1 MGEMSRD
8 LHHRA
13 TNLIH
18 SATKD
23 NPSSGVSSPIY
34 QSATFRFGAPEDIA
48 AAMVSQAHPE
58 FYGRY
63 ATPNTKQV
71 ETTVAGLENG
81 ESALAAASGMAAIS
95 LVLLSFLDAGDHI
108 VAQNTLY
115 PTTQKL
121 IAHKL
126 PALGIESTLV
136 DQTDPSAFAAAIRPN
151 TRLIYVE
158 TPANPTLSLTDLA
171 AIADLA
177 RAQGIMTV
185 ADNTF
190 ASPYNQRPLAL
201 GIDVVL
207 HSATK
212 YLGGHSDVVAGVVV
226 SDAERISSMWHTHIM
241 LGGVLH
247 PMEAWL
253 LQRGLQTFELRMARH
268 NSNALSIAQFLEQHP
283 AVREVYYPG
292 LQSHPQHSLAKRQMT
307 GGFGGM
313 VCFDLKDGR
322 EAGYRL
328 LKQLRLIN
336 LAVSLGGTH
345 SLITHPA
352 STVSA
357 VQSQEEIDA
366 SGVQPGLV
374 RLSVGLEHPDD
385 LIADLEQA
393 LDGGEVAIR

>member
-1 MGEMSRD
+1 MNQDAKRSTE
-8 LHHRA
+8 L
-13 TNLIH
+13 LH

-23 NPSSGVSSPIY
+23 NPTRAVSPPIF
-34 QSATFRFGAPEDIA
+34 QSATFRFEEPEDIA
-48 AAMVSQAHPE
+48 AAMVDEANPQ

-71 ETTVAGLENG
+71 ETIVAGLEGG
-81 ESALAAASGMAAIS
+81 ESALAVASGMAAVS
-95 LVLLSFLDAGDHI
+95 LVMLSFLSSGDHV

-115 PTTQKL
+115 PTTYKL

-126 PALGIESTLV
+126 AQLGVESTLV
-136 DQTDPSAFAAAIRPN
+136 AQTDLAAYAAAIQSN
-151 TRLIYVE
+151 TRLIFVE
-158 TPANPTLSLTDLA
+158 TPANPTLSLTDLSS
-171 AIADLA
+171 IANLA
-177 RAQGIMTV
+177 KESGILSV

-190 ASPYNQRPLAL
+190 ASPFNQRPLAL
-201 GIDVVL
+201 GIDIVL

-212 YLGGHSDVVAGVVV
+212 YLGGHSDVVAGVVIG
-226 SDAERISSMWHTHIM
+226 DAERVSAMWHNHVM
-241 LGGVLH
+241 LGAVLH

-253 LQRGLQTFELRMARH
+253 LQRGLQTFNLRMARH
-268 NSNALSIAQFLEQHP
+268 NANALAVARFLEKHP

-292 LQSHPQHSLAKRQMT
+292 LESHPQHVLARQQMP

-313 VCFDLKDGR
+313 VCFDLQGGR

-328 LKQLRLIN
+328 LKSLKVIS

-357 VQSQEEIDA
+357 VQSDEEIAA
-366 SGVQPGLV
+366 SGVRPGLV
-374 RLSVGLEHPDD
+374 RLSVGLEEPED
-385 LIADLEQA
+385 LIADLDHA
-393 LDGGEVAIR
+393 LGHL